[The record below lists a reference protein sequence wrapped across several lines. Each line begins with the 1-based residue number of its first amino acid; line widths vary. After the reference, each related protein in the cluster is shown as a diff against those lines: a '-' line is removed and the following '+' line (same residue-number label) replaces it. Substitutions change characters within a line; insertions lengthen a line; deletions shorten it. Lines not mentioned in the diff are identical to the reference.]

1 VTESFIRSQT
11 VVGFATI
18 VPEIPLYLATEVTP
32 LWQATEDFLERANM
46 APPYWAF
53 AWPGSQALA
62 RLVLDTPGMVEGK
75 RVLDFAAGGGLAG
88 IACALRGAAHVET
101 AEIDPMAALVTRM
114 NAALSG
120 VVVEA
125 GARDVVGDANRWDV
139 VMAGDVFYEAPMTN
153 HILPWLVG
161 LAEAGVEVLVADPG
175 RAYLPRDRLVPLGMH
190 LVPTSLDLENQRERV
205 VTLYRLAASR

>member
-1 VTESFIRSQT
+1 MTEAFIRSQT
-11 VVGFATI
+11 VVSSAAI
-18 VPEIPLYLATEVTP
+18 VPEISLFLATEVTP
-32 LWQATEDFLERANM
+32 LWQATEDFLTQRNM

-62 RLVLDTPGMVEGK
+62 RLVLDTPGLVAGK

-101 AEIDPMAALVTRM
+101 AEIDPMAAIVTRM
-114 NAALSG
+114 NAALNG

-125 GARDVVGDANRWDV
+125 GARDVVGEAARWDV
-139 VMAGDVFYEAPMTN
+139 VMAGDVFYESPMTN
-153 HILPWLVG
+153 HILPWLTG
-161 LAEAGVEVLVADPG
+161 LAEEGVEVLIADPG

-190 LVPTSLDLENQRERV
+190 LVPTSLDLENQRERI
-205 VTLYRLAASR
+205 VTLYRLVATR

>member
-1 VTESFIRSQT
+1 MTEAFVRSHT
-11 VVGFATI
+11 VVTHAAI

-32 LWQATEDFLERANM
+32 LWQATEDFLVRKNM

-62 RLVLDTPGMVEGK
+62 RLVLDTPGLVVEK
-75 RVLDFAAGGGLAG
+75 RVLDFAAGGGLAA

-101 AEIDPMAALVTRM
+101 AEVDPMAAVVTRM

-153 HILPWLVG
+153 HILPWLIG
-161 LAEAGVEVLVADPG
+161 LAEEGVEVLVADPD
-175 RAYLPRDRLVPLGMH
+175 RAYLPRDRLVPMGMH
-190 LVPTSLDLENQRERV
+190 AVPTSLDLENQKERI
-205 VTLYRLAASR
+205 VTLYRLVGSR